1 MKENKKHFNLIEICE
16 YIDNTNIDDSSGYQL
31 KSMIVDFVQSAKN
44 EAVNELVEEI
54 KAMTAADEKTPL
66 YLDDIIWIA
75 EIITESRKFVSN
87 IIDTKNRKNNNFNKN
102 GGKIC

>member
-1 MKENKKHFNLIEICE
+1 
-16 YIDNTNIDDSSGYQL
+16 
-31 KSMIVDFVQSAKN
+31 
-44 EAVNELVEEI
+44 
-54 KAMTAADEKTPL
+54 MTAADEKTPL